1 MSIFLL
7 KNMILLVAAT
17 AQAPTSQE
25 FAIDNKVKYEVT
37 SKKINSKN
45 TYNTTII
52 YEKAPTS
59 LSNPFND

>member
-1 MSIFLL
+1 
-7 KNMILLVAAT
+7 MILLVAT
-17 AQAPTSQE
+17 TVQPSIPQE
-25 FAIDNKVKYEVT
+25 STIEKDNKVKYEVT